1 MPALF
6 NSRRAPALILGFV
19 VAGFAAAACVIPS
32 SQASTVG
39 SQASASNGPVRCEI
53 SISDAR
59 GSTTI
64 EGRVNADRAVSGTYR
79 LAISSRSSGGQAM
92 INQSGDFTAGPNA
105 PAVLGQTT
113 LGGSRGQYR
122 ANLEVNVRGQRMSCG
137 ESGGT

>member
-1 MPALF
+1 MTALF
-6 NSRRAPALILGFV
+6 NSRRAPALILGFA
-19 VAGFAAAACVIPS
+19 VAGLAAAACAIPAT
-32 SQASTVG
+32 QASTSG
-39 SQASASNGPVRCEI
+39 SPSAASNGPVRCEI
-53 SISDAR
+53 SITDAR
-59 GSTTI
+59 GATTI

-122 ANLEVNVRGQRMSCG
+122 ASLEVSVSGQRMSCA